1 MEAAAARRLQRA
13 FRQVSDGDFSHR
25 IEASPTNTLSALV
38 DEFNKMSARLS
49 LAEQHRQEMEQQLR
63 QAQKM
68 EAVGRL
74 AGGVAHDYNNMTSV
88 IMGYTEMALE
98 RTANDDP
105 LYADLEEIMGAAK
118 RSKELTRQLLAFA
131 RRQSIAPKV
140 LDINDTVQ
148 SMLKM
153 LHPLIGEDIEL
164 VWYPGE
170 KTWPIQID
178 PSQID
183 QILANLCVNARDAI
197 SGVGKIIIE
206 TANAEID
213 KTYCS
218 LHRGFVPGEF
228 VRLMVSDNG
237 KGMDS
242 KVLNKI
248 FEPFFSTKAIGRG
261 TGLGLATV
269 YGIVKQN
276 NGFINV
282 YSVPGHGA
290 TFRIYLPRVKG
301 RSVEVL
307 GKSSPETVFGN
318 NETVLLVEDEAAI
331 LKLAERMLK
340 KLGYRVIAA
349 NSPLEAIA
357 MAQRH
362 PEPIDLLI
370 TDVIMPELNG
380 RDLADRLNEF
390 LPGLKVLFMSGYTS
404 DVIVSRGVLDKDV
417 VLLQKPFTKNDF
429 TTKIREVLTTAI
441 DPKG

>member
-1 MEAAAARRLQRA
+1 
-13 FRQVSDGDFSHR
+13 
-25 IEASPTNTLSALV
+25 
-38 DEFNKMSARLS
+38 
-49 LAEQHRQEMEQQLR
+49 
-63 QAQKM
+63 
-68 EAVGRL
+68 
-74 AGGVAHDYNNMTSV
+74 
-88 IMGYTEMALE
+88 
-98 RTANDDP
+98 
-105 LYADLEEIMGAAK
+105 
-118 RSKELTRQLLAFA
+118 LLAFA

-140 LDINDTVQ
+140 LDINDIVQ

-206 TANAEID
+206 TGNAEID

-242 KVLNKI
+242 KVLNNI

-282 YSVPGHGA
+282 YSVPEHGT

-301 RSVEVL
+301 RSVELL
-307 GKSSPETVFGN
+307 GKSSAETVFGS

-331 LKLAERMLK
+331 LKLSERMLK
-340 KLGYRVIAA
+340 KLGYRVISA

-362 PEPIDLLI
+362 PERIDLLI

-380 RDLADRLNEF
+380 RDLASRLEEI

-417 VLLQKPFTKNDF
+417 VLLQKPFTKNEF
-429 TTKIREVLTTAI
+429 ATKIKEVLTTAI
-441 DPKG
+441 DPTG